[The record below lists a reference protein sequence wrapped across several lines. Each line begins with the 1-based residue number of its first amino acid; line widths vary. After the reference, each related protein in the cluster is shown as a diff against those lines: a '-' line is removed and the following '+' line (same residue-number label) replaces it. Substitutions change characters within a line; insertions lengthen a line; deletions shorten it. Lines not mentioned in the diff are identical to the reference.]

1 MKEKEQGKNQIH
13 LKIKLVKVYLKIND
27 INEINFN
34 TNEFLF
40 QTEES
45 IKGEIKSKL
54 SLKKIQTTNHKN
66 TASLWWILLKLVKP
80 TTSCHPFQM
89 NFYFAFLPHL

>member
-1 MKEKEQGKNQIH
+1 MKEKDQGKNQIH

-66 TASLWWILLKLVKP
+66 TANL
-80 TTSCHPFQM
+80 
-89 NFYFAFLPHL
+89 